1 MVPCFYF
8 IFPIYSAK
16 LKHMNIYESV
26 HSDLYNVVDKVLK
39 EIVIPFYTKS
49 EEPEIVKNIS
59 AFFKSDGIKVFLV
72 LERRNPN
79 LNEVNGL
86 TTNDKENK
94 EITITL
100 IRERFPGTVSTL
112 RHEIT
117 HTLDFI
123 QSNQMARKQK
133 KGYFKSFDS
142 YMLDTLEFN
151 EFIHNYKQMFDM
163 VKKDSDKLPDTIKHV
178 FKNTKSKED
187 FLLLMREAF
196 NPVVARAVKDNKDL
210 YRKIIER
217 LAREKMLPPRFNK

>member
-1 MVPCFYF
+1 
-8 IFPIYSAK
+8 
-16 LKHMNIYESV
+16 MNIYENI
-26 HSDLYNVVDKVLK
+26 HSNLYSIVDKVIK
-39 EIVIPFYTKS
+39 EVAIPFYAKS
-49 EEPEIVKNIS
+49 DERETVKNIS
-59 AFFKSDGIKVFLV
+59 NYFDSGEIKVFLV
-72 LERRNPN
+72 IERRKPN

-100 IRERFPGTVSTL
+100 IRRDFPGTVSTI

-117 HTLDFI
+117 HALDFI
-123 QSNQMARKQK
+123 QGNQMARKQK

-142 YMLDTLEFN
+142 YMLDTMEFN

-163 VKKDSDKLPDTIKHV
+163 VKMDSEKLPPIIKHV
-178 FKNTKSKED
+178 FKRTKTKED

-196 NPVVARAVKDNKDL
+196 NPVVARAVKGNKDL

-217 LAREKMLPPRFNK
+217 LAREKMLPPKFNK